1 MNNHKGQGIIVLG
14 GHVQA
19 LGIVRVFG
27 RRGLP
32 VVVVDKLAENIAR
45 HSRYCT
51 AFHRVEG
58 EALLSFL
65 LHPQTVEAYRGWV
78 IFPTN
83 DAHVSLLG
91 LHHSGLS
98 VHYLLAVD
106 KWDSVSLFYNK
117 RLTYTLAKELGVPIA
132 RTWFPQS
139 VADLSA
145 MDVEYPCILKPA
157 VMHTFYARLKRKVL
171 FCRNQGELLQQY
183 QVAIDVIPAEEVIVQ
198 EIIGGGGHNQFSA
211 CLLFLE
217 GRVVDSLTANRLRQH
232 PLDFGNATTYAEL
245 VQRPE
250 LVEQAAALLRAAGYN
265 GLCEVEFK
273 RDDRDGVVKFLEVNT
288 RTWKWHML
296 AETAGVHFLWNYYGH
311 LTGQFLTG
319 GNQPRRASFVH
330 LLTDLPVRLQLLLK
344 GRKEALR
351 FRGPLAHAVWDRSDW
366 RPWLFEKGYLF
377 HLIRTR

>member
-1 MNNHKGQGIIVLG
+1 MNNSRGILVLG

-27 RRGLP
+27 REGLP
-32 VVVVDKLAENIAR
+32 VVVVDKLSTNIAR

-51 AFHRVEG
+51 AFHLVEG
-58 EALLSFL
+58 DALPGFL
-65 LHPQTVEAYRGWV
+65 RHPDTVKAYSGWV
-78 IFPTN
+78 VFPTN
-83 DAHVSLLG
+83 DAHVLL
-91 LHHSGLS
+91 LSSHHNELS

-106 KWDSVSLFYNK
+106 KWEAVSVFYNK
-117 RLTYTLAKELGVPIA
+117 RSTYRLAQELGVPIA
-132 RTWFPQS
+132 RTWFPRS

-145 MDVEYPCILKPA
+145 MDVEYPCIIKPA

-171 FCRNQGELLQQY
+171 FCRNQGELFQQY
-183 QVAIDVIPAEEVIVQ
+183 QAAVAVIPPDEVIVQ
-198 EIIGGGGHNQFSA
+198 EIIGGGGRNQFSA
-211 CLLFLE
+211 CLLMLD

-245 VQRPE
+245 VKRPE
-250 LVEQAAALLRAAGYN
+250 LVEQAARLLRAAGYN

-273 RDDRDGVVKFLEVNT
+273 TDDRDGVVKFLEVNT

-296 AETAGVHFLWNYYGH
+296 AETAGVHFLRNYYCH
-311 LTGQFLTG
+311 LTGQPVAG

-330 LLTDLPVRLQLLLK
+330 LLTDIPVRLRLLLK
-344 GRKEALR
+344 GRKEALPLR
-351 FRGPLAHAVWDRSDW
+351 KPLAHAVWDRFDW